1 MDVFLVPLGPERH
14 ELYCEPSDD
23 DETAADTGAPAPGF
37 FSRMRRR
44 FTEML
49 RAAEAARARRAR
61 GEYDPIDTW
70 WERTRA
76 RVLAKV
82 ADAVAEQRLLWHL
95 RHLDGRQP
103 LPSVRHDRRAGARDH
118 ACLDG
123 PRSRPPLPL
132 AGHRCAAHARPRRG
146 ALRSCPARTSSG
158 YYFAFRVVGHYLS
171 WRAREQGLD
180 AVTWTTAPC
189 DPADRA
195 AGRAPSGAAAARRA
209 HRRTGGAPAAAAPG
223 VVRQSHLL
231 AGVGRRAA
239 AGRRRLTDGA

>member
-1 MDVFLVPLGPERH
+1 MDVFLVPLGVDRH

-23 DETAADTGAPAPGF
+23 DEAADAEAPAPGF
-37 FSRMRRR
+37 FARLRRR

-95 RHLDGRQP
+95 RH
-103 LPSVRHDRRAGARDH
+103 HTA
-118 ACLDG
+118 ACLHHPSDMTSERALAIMRASMVRDRDRHFRWLLIDAFLMILSAALVIVPG
-123 PRSRPPLPL
+123 PNVL
-132 AGHRCAAHARPRRG
+132 
-146 ALRSCPARTSSG
+146 G

-171 WRAREQGLD
+171 WRGARQGLD

-189 DPADRA
+189 DPLIELRDALGLAPQQRDARIDAVAERLHLPRLSMFVNRICWPGSVA
-195 AGRAPSGAAAARRA
+195 AGGA
-209 HRRTGGAPAAAAPG
+209 
-223 VVRQSHLL
+223 
-231 AGVGRRAA
+231 
-239 AGRRRLTDGA
+239 

>member
-23 DETAADTGAPAPGF
+23 DETAADSGAPAPGF
-37 FSRMRRR
+37 FSRIRRR

-49 RAAEAARARRAR
+49 RAAEVARARRAR

-95 RHLDGRQP
+95 RRLTAANLYHPPDMTGEQALTIMRA
-103 LPSVRHDRRAGARDH
+103 SMVRDRDRHFRWLMIDAF
-118 ACLDG
+118 LMIL
-123 PRSRPPLPL
+123 S
-132 AGHRCAAHARPRRG
+132 G
-146 ALRSCPARTSSG
+146 ALVIVPGPNMLG

-171 WRAREQGLD
+171 WRGARQALD

-189 DPADRA
+189 HPLMELRDALHLAPQQRDARIDELAERLRLPRLALFVNRICWPGSVAEAPPA
-195 AGRAPSGAAAARRA
+195 AGA
-209 HRRTGGAPAAAAPG
+209 
-223 VVRQSHLL
+223 
-231 AGVGRRAA
+231 
-239 AGRRRLTDGA
+239 